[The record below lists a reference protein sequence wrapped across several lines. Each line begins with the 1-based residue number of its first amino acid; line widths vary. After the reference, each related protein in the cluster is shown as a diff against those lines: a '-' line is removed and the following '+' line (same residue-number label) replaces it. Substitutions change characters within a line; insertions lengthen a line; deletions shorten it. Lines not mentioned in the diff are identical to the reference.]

1 MDHVDLDVLALV
13 ALGEPASDADLAH
26 IGACERCAEDL
37 LSLTETVRVGRSVT
51 AADALV
57 PPPSQVW
64 DRIAGEL
71 SLGRGAAQDSADAD
85 AAADADA
92 DTGAAPGP
100 GAAPGTDPAPSA
112 GEPTLAPV
120 VPLRRPAAP
129 WLAAAA
135 AAGVVIGG
143 VGGVLWSGQDDAP
156 AAVVAETGL
165 DPLPGWEATGHA
177 VIHEAAD
184 GTRELVLEVDADV
197 ADDVYQE
204 VWLIDADVTRLV
216 SLGVLEGSSGRFTV
230 PTGLDLGEFVVV
242 DVSSEPYDGDP
253 AHSGDS
259 IVRGVID
266 A

>member
-51 AADALV
+51 GTDALV
-57 PPPSQVW
+57 APGPQVW

-71 SLGRGAAQDSADAD
+71 SLS
-85 AAADADA
+85 
-92 DTGAAPGP
+92 GP
-100 GAAPGTDPAPSA
+100 GAGAGAGAGDAGDAGGATDVTTPTSDPARASEVADVSP
-112 GEPTLAPV
+112 PIAPV
-120 VPLRRPAAP
+120 IPLRRPAAP

-177 VIHEAAD
+177 AIHEAPD

-197 ADDVYQE
+197 ADDAYQE

>member
-51 AADALV
+51 AADTLV
-57 PPPSQVW
+57 PPPPQVW

-71 SLGRGAAQDSADAD
+71 ALDTD
-85 AAADADA
+85 AAAGAADDAPDA
-92 DTGAAPGP
+92 AAAPGA
-100 GAAPGTDPAPSA
+100 GGPA
-112 GEPTLAPV
+112 LAPV

-156 AAVVAETGL
+156 AAVVAETDL

-177 VIHEAAD
+177 VIHEAPD

-197 ADDVYQE
+197 ADDAYQE